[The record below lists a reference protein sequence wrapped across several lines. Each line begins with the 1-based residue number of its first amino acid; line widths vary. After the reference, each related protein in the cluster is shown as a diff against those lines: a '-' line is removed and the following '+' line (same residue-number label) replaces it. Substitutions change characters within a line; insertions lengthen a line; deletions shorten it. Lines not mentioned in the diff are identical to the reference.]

1 MFDPKQIL
9 ALSYA
14 DEIRWGTP
22 AKRRLEKFFKGARPF
37 RSTVL
42 GLFDQENT
50 HASGDK
56 VHRIPCRAMELL
68 QPTLDQWNQEF
79 YDLLASVERP
89 YMEKKPFY
97 KFPKNSCGGN
107 DKEIKIGQSSNR
119 RNRWGTSSSS
129 LSGRTAWMTDLWQQQ
144 QQQQQQQR
152 QQKRVVDGSGND
164 RDAVQERQDK
174 WKERLEQARL
184 ERDAEKRKEWEKR
197 EQKRLEYEEKRKFA
211 LERLERLRQGRDERR
226 KNLKDPEVGSAEEP
240 EDDLNYE
247 HPGEKE
253 EAQEDASLGA
263 EDKFELLEPEFAG
276 RRPTH
281 QKNSRGGKSYSGRSA
296 AK

>member
-1 MFDPKQIL
+1 M
-9 ALSYA
+9 
-14 DEIRWGTP
+14 
-22 AKRRLEKFFKGARPF
+22 
-37 RSTVL
+37 
-42 GLFDQENT
+42 NN
-50 HASGDK
+50 
-56 VHRIPCRAMELL
+56 LL
-68 QPTLDQWNQEF
+68 H
-79 YDLLASVERP
+79 
-89 YMEKKPFY
+89 K
-97 KFPKNSCGGN
+97 
-107 DKEIKIGQSSNR
+107 
-119 RNRWGTSSSS
+119 
-129 LSGRTAWMTDLWQQQ
+129 QQQ
-144 QQQQQQQR
+144 HQQR
-152 QQKRVVDGSGND
+152 QPKRVVDSNVGSGEG
-164 RDAVQERQDK
+164 RDAVQELQDK
-174 WKERLEQARL
+174 WKERMEQVRL
-184 ERDAEKRKEWEKR
+184 EGDAEKRKEWEMR

-281 QKNSRGGKSYSGRSA
+281 QKNSRGGKRYSGRSA